1 MIYDIGTIAIV
12 IFAALAWG
20 ANEPWAMALIS
31 ISAIALFSVK
41 LISGLWRGNLGSF
54 RFNIFLPLF
63 LLLLFA
69 GLQAVNLV
77 SEPPS
82 GEISLPYT
90 IERHSTLLYL
100 ILAAGY
106 VCIMLLT
113 VSGFRSRKRLKLLL
127 YAVLVLGIFEGIYGL
142 VQYLGGYPYI
152 WGYRV
157 PGGIAQG
164 TLINRNHY
172 ALLLNLCICCGVG
185 VLYYRSASILKGRD
199 LSLRRV
205 LSTPGSA
212 QLAWLLLWPVLMGV
226 ALVFSMSR
234 MGIMALLCCMT
245 SMVLMGKTSTG
256 KRRVTVFGIAL
267 IGLVLTLVVY
277 AGIDAVLARY
287 EAITETG
294 YIEKD
299 RLPIWRD
306 AWEMIDGHLILG
318 RGLGTFQWSFPA
330 YERLEPDVPAKYA
343 HNDYLQALA
352 EVGVV
357 GLALLVWTF
366 LVAWRIAVRNLRQ
379 SDDPLA
385 RGIGLALIGAL
396 TATAL
401 QEITDFS
408 LYIPATALLLAV
420 LMGMNVR
427 AGTHD

>member
-1 MIYDIGTIAIV
+1 
-12 IFAALAWG
+12 
-20 ANEPWAMALIS
+20 
-31 ISAIALFSVK
+31 
-41 LISGLWRGNLGSF
+41 
-54 RFNIFLPLF
+54 
-63 LLLLFA
+63 
-69 GLQAVNLV
+69 
-77 SEPPS
+77 
-82 GEISLPYT
+82 
-90 IERHSTLLYL
+90 
-100 ILAAGY
+100 
-106 VCIMLLT
+106 
-113 VSGFRSRKRLKLLL
+113 
-127 YAVLVLGIFEGIYGL
+127 
-142 VQYLGGYPYI
+142 
-152 WGYRV
+152 
-157 PGGIAQG
+157 
-164 TLINRNHY
+164 
-172 ALLLNLCICCGVG
+172 
-185 VLYYRSASILKGRD
+185 
-199 LSLRRV
+199 
-205 LSTPGSA
+205 
-212 QLAWLLLWPVLMGV
+212 MGV